1 MAKKKVQKTKTKT
14 KSKSRP
20 SSEKLSREQVTGLLK
35 NLRRIFGPKGKKLE
49 TASWAS
55 RRPRL

>member
-1 MAKKKVQKTKTKT
+1 MAKKKVLKTKTKTKTKT

-35 NLRRIFGPKGKKLE
+35 NLRRIFGPKGKK
-49 TASWAS
+49 
-55 RRPRL
+55 